1 MNKTFNRQS
10 NRFGSGSKI
19 KAKSSKN
26 SSKGLPTSKDIE
38 LATKAFLAK
47 GGEIEKYSQNSEN
60 AHRDVFRANVEP
72 DSRLGMG
79 SLVDDSWDCWEK
91 KDYETNPSGSVS
103 WFEKKS
109 VLSKIRNPLS
119 GKFYEKAGFRDKF

>member
-1 MNKTFNRQS
+1 MNKAFNRQS
-10 NRFGSGSKI
+10 NRFGSNNKI
-19 KAKSSKN
+19 KDRSVKNPSKVQ
-26 SSKGLPTSKDIE
+26 PTSEDIE

-60 AHRDVFRANVEP
+60 ACKEVFRANVEP

-91 KDYETNPSGSVS
+91 KDYETNPGGAVS
-103 WFEKKS
+103 
-109 VLSKIRNPLS
+109 
-119 GKFYEKAGFRDKF
+119 

>member
-10 NRFGSGSKI
+10 NRFASGIKI
-19 KAKSSKN
+19 KAKSGKN
-26 SSKGLPTSKDIE
+26 SSNVLPTSEEIE

-72 DSRLGMG
+72 ESRLGMG

-91 KDYETNPSGSVS
+91 KDYETNPGGSVS
-103 WFEKKS
+103 
-109 VLSKIRNPLS
+109 
-119 GKFYEKAGFRDKF
+119 

>member
-19 KAKSSKN
+19 RAKSVKN
-26 SSKGLPTSKDIE
+26 SSKGLPTSEDIE

-47 GGEIEKYSQNSEN
+47 GGEIEKYSQNDEITQK
-60 AHRDVFRANVEP
+60 DVFRANVEP

-79 SLVDDSWDCWEK
+79 SLVDDSWDCWEN
-91 KDYETNPSGSVS
+91 KDFDTNPGGSVT
-103 WFEKKS
+103 
-109 VLSKIRNPLS
+109 
-119 GKFYEKAGFRDKF
+119 

>member
-1 MNKTFNRQS
+1 MNKSFNRQS

-26 SSKGLPTSKDIE
+26 STKVLPTSEEIE

-47 GGEIEKYSQNSEN
+47 GGEIEKYSQNTESGP
-60 AHRDVFRANVEP
+60 RDVFRANVEA

-79 SLVDDSWDCWEK
+79 SLVDDSWDCWEN
-91 KDYETNPSGSVS
+91 KDYDTNPGGTVS
-103 WFEKKS
+103 
-109 VLSKIRNPLS
+109 
-119 GKFYEKAGFRDKF
+119 

>member
-19 KAKSSKN
+19 KARSSKN

-47 GGEIEKYSQNSEN
+47 GGEIEKYSQNS
-60 AHRDVFRANVEP
+60 AHRAVFRANVEP
-72 DSRLGMG
+72 ESRLGMG

-91 KDYETNPSGSVS
+91 KDYETNPGGSVS
-103 WFEKKS
+103 
-109 VLSKIRNPLS
+109 
-119 GKFYEKAGFRDKF
+119 

>member
-10 NRFGSGSKI
+10 NSFGSVSKI
-19 KAKSSKN
+19 KAKSGKN
-26 SSKGLPTSKDIE
+26 SSKGLSPTSKDIE
-38 LATKAFLAK
+38 LATKAFLAN

-60 AHRDVFRANVEP
+60 AHKDVFRANVEP

-91 KDYETNPSGSVS
+91 KDYETNPGGSVS
-103 WFEKKS
+103 
-109 VLSKIRNPLS
+109 
-119 GKFYEKAGFRDKF
+119 